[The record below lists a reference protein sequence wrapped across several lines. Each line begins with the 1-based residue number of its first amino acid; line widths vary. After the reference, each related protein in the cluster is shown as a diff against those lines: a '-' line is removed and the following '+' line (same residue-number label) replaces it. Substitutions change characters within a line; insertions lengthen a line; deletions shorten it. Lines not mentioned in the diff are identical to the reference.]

1 VPRSAERVFF
11 RGEWYEGLYPRA
23 GATPRDLDELRAF
36 EAEMQ
41 RWSRWRDGQGRRA
54 FDLPRARGSDA
65 DEVRALDSLS
75 MAAYMDAHGWR
86 SARLRWLVEYG
97 CRDDFGT
104 TLGQTSAW
112 AGVHYFAARLGES
125 GQGADFLTWPEGNG
139 RLVAHMARRAGARI
153 KTGAVVTDVRPHE
166 RGVDVV
172 WHDAIG
178 GRTFGLHARHAVF
191 ALPRFLAAHVIAPY
205 RDAPPPHL
213 AETRYGSWMVA
224 NLRLRDHPASRG
236 FPLAWDNVLY
246 DSRALGY
253 VVATHQSG
261 RDFGPT
267 VLTYYMPIL
276 DDDPAAGRRRLLATS
291 WNEWVDAIFAD
302 LERAHR
308 GLRDLVEN
316 VDVYLWGPR
325 HGASASGFP
334 VERRPGRVRAP
345 AGAPAVR
352 AHRPVRDGAVRGG
365 AALGVRAAADILG
378 AEGRPLRP
386 ISHERRHRPLVT
398 GVPVA
403 TTERGRWLV
412 SARWDVAVFG
422 GSALLAF
429 ALLVWGR
436 VSGALAGV
444 TPPWA
449 WIATVLAVDV
459 AHVWSTAYRVY
470 LDPDERRRRPAL
482 YLGLPVAAYALG
494 VVLYSASPGLFW
506 RVLAY
511 LAVFHFVRQQYGWV
525 ALYRRRLGPS
535 TALDRVLDDAAIYSA
550 TLYPLLWWH
559 AHLPREFEW
568 FIEGDFIPGLPLT
581 AAARLLPVHL
591 FITLCTSRGRCGCA
605 RSGGR

>member
-1 VPRSAERVFF
+1 
-11 RGEWYEGLYPRA
+11 
-23 GATPRDLDELRAF
+23 
-36 EAEMQ
+36 
-41 RWSRWRDGQGRRA
+41 
-54 FDLPRARGSDA
+54 
-65 DEVRALDSLS
+65 VRALDSLS

-104 TLGQTSAW
+104 TLAQTSAW

-178 GRTFGLHARHAVF
+178 GRTFGLHARHAVC

-316 VDVYLWGPR
+316 VDVYLWGHAMVRP
-325 HGASASGFP
+325 
-334 VERRPGRVRAP
+334 RPGFLWSDAL
-345 AGAPAVR
+345 AVSAR
-352 AHRPVRDGAVRGG
+352 PLGRLRFAHTDLSGM
-365 AALGVRAAADILG
+365 ALFEEAQHWGVRAAADIL
-378 AEGRPLRP
+378 ATEGRRLSP
-386 ISHERRHRPLVT
+386 
-398 GVPVA
+398 
-403 TTERGRWLV
+403 
-412 SARWDVAVFG
+412 D
-422 GSALLAF
+422 LA
-429 ALLVWGR
+429 
-436 VSGALAGV
+436 
-444 TPPWA
+444 
-449 WIATVLAVDV
+449 
-459 AHVWSTAYRVY
+459 
-470 LDPDERRRRPAL
+470 
-482 YLGLPVAAYALG
+482 
-494 VVLYSASPGLFW
+494 
-506 RVLAY
+506 
-511 LAVFHFVRQQYGWV
+511 
-525 ALYRRRLGPS
+525 
-535 TALDRVLDDAAIYSA
+535 
-550 TLYPLLWWH
+550 
-559 AHLPREFEW
+559 
-568 FIEGDFIPGLPLT
+568 
-581 AAARLLPVHL
+581 
-591 FITLCTSRGRCGCA
+591 
-605 RSGGR
+605 